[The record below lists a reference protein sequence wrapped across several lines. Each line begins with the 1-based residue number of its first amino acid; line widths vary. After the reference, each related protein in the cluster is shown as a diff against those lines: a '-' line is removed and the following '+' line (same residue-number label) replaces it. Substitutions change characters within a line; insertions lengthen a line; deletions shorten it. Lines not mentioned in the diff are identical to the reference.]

1 MPPKKASCSHEE
13 DVLGSLKD
21 DIDQISD
28 SVKRVA
34 SKAYQQGKIAGQHMV
49 SPKRRRTETAGPSK
63 RPKRGVKFPLKTTED
78 HRNTH
83 VLLVAADSQK
93 KKEQQIF
100 KNDVMD
106 MKAAIGE
113 TFPELSKSNIHEVI
127 GTDVTDGTSVAS
139 HVHDELVKMR
149 GTFGQKDFF
158 IFYYSGHMDV
168 SEADQR
174 TFYTGQRDED
184 FITDVVLKD
193 LFRNL
198 NATRYLFILDCCQAS
213 AASLGAKG
221 KKRGVPNPIPRL
233 PDFWKLFDRGPST
246 SKERQPRAVQWGSCA
261 ADGKSYCDE
270 KSYFTEELV
279 NLLNGTVCNIPRRP
293 VNLKFLN
300 ECLTETLA
308 DRDQTPELQPEY
320 NDSFYNN
327 FLTFDRG
334 NEN

>member
-1 MPPKKASCSHEE
+1 MPPKKDFCSHEE

-21 DIDQISD
+21 DIDKISD

-34 SKAYQQGKIAGQHMV
+34 SKAYRQGKIAGQHRT
-49 SPKRRRTETAGPSK
+49 SRKRRRTETAGPSK
-63 RPKRGVKFPLKTTED
+63 RGKRGVKFPLKTTED

-93 KKEQQIF
+93 KKEQHIF

-113 TFPELSKSNIHEVI
+113 TFPELSESNIHEVI
-127 GTDVTDGTSVAS
+127 GTDVTDGTTVAS
-139 HVHDELVKMR
+139 HVHDKLVKMR

-158 IFYYSGHMDV
+158 IFYYSGHMTV
-168 SEADQR
+168 PKKNQC
-174 TFYTGQRDED
+174 TFHTGQGDKD
-184 FITDVVLKD
+184 YITDVVLKD

-198 NATRYLFILDCCQAS
+198 KATRYLFILDCCQAS

-221 KKRGVPNPIPRL
+221 RKRGVTQPIPRL
-233 PDFWKLFDRGPST
+233 PDFWKLFEEGPST
-246 SKERQPRAVQWGSCA
+246 SKQRQPRAVQWGSCA
-261 ADGKSYCDE
+261 ADEESYYAK
-270 KSYFTEELV
+270 KSYFTQDLV
-279 NLLNGTVCNIPRRP
+279 KLLNGTDYNIPPRS

-308 DRDQTPELQPEY
+308 EHDQTPELKPEKD
-320 NDSFYNN
+320 DSFYNT
-327 FLTFDRG
+327 FLTFD
-334 NEN
+334 

>member
-1 MPPKKASCSHEE
+1 MPPKRDACTLEKDILDIC
-13 DVLGSLKD
+13 KD
-21 DIDQISD
+21 DIDNISD

-34 SKAYQQGKIAGQHMV
+34 SRAYREGKDG
-49 SPKRRRTETAGPSK
+49 AGPSK
-63 RPKRGVKFPLKTTED
+63 RRKTRGRFPLKTTEA

-83 VLLVAADSQK
+83 VMLIAADSQK
-93 KKEQQIF
+93 ETEKQVFKK
-100 KNDVMD
+100 DVTD
-106 MKAAIGE
+106 MKDAILQS
-113 TFPELSKSNIHEVI
+113 FPELSESNIHEVI
-127 GTDVTDGTSVAS
+127 GTDVTDGTTVAS

-158 IFYYSGHMDV
+158 IFYYSGHMKV
-168 SEADQR
+168 SETDQC
-174 TFYTGQRDED
+174 TFRTGQRDED
-184 FITDVVLKD
+184 YITDVVLKD

-198 NATRYLFILDCCQAS
+198 NATRYLFILDCCHAD

-221 KKRGVPNPIPRL
+221 KNRGVPNPNPRL
-233 PDFWKLFDRGPST
+233 PDFWKLFDEGPST

-261 ADGKSYCDE
+261 ADEKSYYDE
-270 KSYFTEELV
+270 KSYFTEGLV
-279 NLLNGTVCNIPRRP
+279 NLLNGTDCNIPRRP

-308 DRDQTPELQPEY
+308 DRDQTPELKPEKD
-320 NDSFYNN
+320 DSFYNN